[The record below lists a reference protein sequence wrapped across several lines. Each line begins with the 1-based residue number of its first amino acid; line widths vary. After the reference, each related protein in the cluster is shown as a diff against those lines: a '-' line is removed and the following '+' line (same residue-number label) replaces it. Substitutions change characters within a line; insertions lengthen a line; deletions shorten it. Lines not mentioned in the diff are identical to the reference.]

1 MGCLEVHET
10 TVASPWL
17 LECFKTQREVL
28 STRWRA
34 QSGGKSESIWSSSH
48 CRVLQKAKKWVGQ
61 SGFKMQLIVKIVS
74 IIYQNDLFA
83 AG

>member
-34 QSGGKSESIWSSSH
+34 QSEEKSGSIWSSSH
-48 CRVLQKAKKWVGQ
+48 CGVLQKVNGLAKVV
-61 SGFKMQLIVKIVS
+61 SKMQLIVKIVS
-74 IIYQNDLFA
+74 IIYQNDLFVT
-83 AG
+83 G